1 MAEKA
6 VSAGVFI
13 REKDLSFIA
22 QGVSSIGAT
31 VIGPTQKGPALVPII
46 CNNGLNDF
54 YTKCGFSS
62 PNTYV
67 PRTVESYLGNA
78 SVVNVVRVLGGNGF
92 TTTEFLIQVSGSDGG
107 VQTVA
112 ALAPTLVGTISESI
126 TLQPTGSTGSANFVL
141 MVSGSGVSCSLD
153 ITSPNYLTKVFGTTP
168 FGTQQKAYVLFMND
182 ELASNYLADTT
193 SSMKAVVTSAYSIPA
208 GFDHGVTPWIQSQYL
223 SNKHI
228 NLFRFHNLGDGNISN
243 DEIKVGIQD
252 IKVGNSGTNYYGTF
266 TVIVRTVNGTLDSQD
281 LDRRPDVVETFANL
295 TLDPN
300 SSNYLPKRI
309 GDRYLKNVV
318 YDGVNKVVAS
328 GSNPAVS
335 QYIRVELD
343 SNVASVSPYALPYGY
358 AALNSPF
365 SGSPAAVPNVS
376 QSIDGVYDARR
387 FFGFDFEQN
396 ADNLNYLAPN
406 CGAGVQLNVS
416 FSLDDM
422 VVTTGS
428 GGNAPGGP
436 YAGSLANI
444 GGVQDQLKFIV
455 PFQGGFD
462 GISPATTINIGD
474 AIVSSNVFGFD
485 LSGGTTPDALNWKKA
500 IDAIASQEDIDT
512 NLLVLP
518 GVNYE
523 NHTQIVL
530 YAKNVCENR
539 GDVFYIADGFSSLDT
554 VQAAINVIE
563 GNPVD
568 SNYTA
573 VYFPWVKVVESSTN
587 TQMWVP
593 PSVVM
598 PGVFAF
604 NDSIAYE
611 WYAPAGLNRGGL
623 PGVIEAKLKLD
634 HNQRD
639 NLYEARINP
648 LATFPGQGV
657 CAWGQKDLQLKA
669 SALDRINVRRLVINL
684 KKFVATTSLFLN
696 FEQNVTAT
704 RNRFLNISNPYFAS
718 VQQKNGLY
726 AFMIK
731 MDDSNNTADLIDQL
745 ILYGQIWIQ
754 PTKDSEFI
762 IIDFNIMPT
771 GATFP
776 NA

>member
-1 MAEKA
+1 MAEKV

-22 QGVSSIGAT
+22 QGVSTIGAT
-31 VIGPTQKGPALVPII
+31 VIGPTQKGPALVPIV
-46 CNNGLNDF
+46 CNGINDF

-67 PRTVESYLGNA
+67 PRTVESYLGNS

-92 TTTEFLIQVSGSDGG
+92 ATQVYEIQASSSLSLGLQTVAILAPSLVGGASESIVLHTTGGLTPEAFVLDVSGS
-107 VQTVA
+107 
-112 ALAPTLVGTISESI
+112 S
-126 TLQPTGSTGSANFVL
+126 
-141 MVSGSGVSCSLD
+141 VSCSFD
-153 ITSPNYLTKVFGTTP
+153 VSSPNYIEKVFGTTP
-168 FGTQQKAYVLFMND
+168 FGTQKAYVLFLND
-182 ELASNYLADTT
+182 TLAASYVGQNV
-193 SSMKAVVTSAYSIPA
+193 SSSLQAVVSESYTVPA
-208 GFDHGVTPWIQSQYL
+208 GFDHGRTPWIQSQYL
-223 SNKHI
+223 GGQHI
-228 NLFRFHNLGDGNISN
+228 NLFKFHNLGDGNISN
-243 DEIKVGIQD
+243 KDIKVGIQD
-252 IKVGNSGTNYYGTF
+252 VKVGNSQTNGYGSF
-266 TVIVRTVNGTLDSQD
+266 TVVVRTVNGTLESQD
-281 LDRRPDVVETFANL
+281 LDRRPDVIETFANL
-295 TLDPN
+295 TLDPK

-309 GDRYLKNVV
+309 GDKYSLNVV
-318 YDGVNKVVAS
+318 YDGVNKVVSS

-335 QYIRVELD
+335 QYVRVEMANL
-343 SNVASVSPYALPYGY
+343 SGVSTTALPYGY
-358 AALNSPF
+358 AALNAPIT
-365 SGSPAAVPNVS
+365 GSFPAAVPTTL
-376 QSIDGVYDARR
+376 QTIDGVYDARR
-387 FFGFDFEQN
+387 FFGFDYEQDT
-396 ADNLNYLAPN
+396 DNLNYLSPN
-406 CGAGVQLNVS
+406 VSAGIGSNVS
-416 FSLDDM
+416 FSLDDI
-422 VVTTGS
+422 VVTGS
-428 GGNAPGGP
+428 TTPGAPF
-436 YAGSLANI
+436 YGSLANVT
-444 GGVQDQLKFIV
+444 GSQDQRKFIV

-462 GISPATTINIGD
+462 GLSPNVSVNTGD
-474 AIVSSNVFGFD
+474 DIVNSNVFGFD
-485 LSGGTTPDALNWKKA
+485 LSSGITPDALNWKKA
-500 IDAIASQEDIDT
+500 IDAIANAEDIDT

-518 GVNYE
+518 GINYE
-523 NHTQIVL
+523 EHGQIVK

-539 GDVFYIADGFSSLDT
+539 GDCFYIADGFSSRDT

-563 GNPVD
+563 GDPLD

-587 TQMWVP
+587 NQIWVP
-593 PSVVM
+593 PTVVM

-623 PGVIEAKLKLD
+623 PGVIEAKLRLD
-634 HNQRD
+634 HSQRD

-657 CAWGQKDLQLKA
+657 VAWGQKTLQLKA

-704 RNRFLNISNPYFAS
+704 RNRFLNIANPYFAS
-718 VQQKNGLY
+718 VQQKNGLF
-726 AFMIK
+726 AFKIK
-731 MDDSNNTADLIDQL
+731 MDDQNNTADLIDQL

-754 PTKDSEFI
+754 PTRTSEFI
-762 IIDFNIMPT
+762 IIDFNILPT